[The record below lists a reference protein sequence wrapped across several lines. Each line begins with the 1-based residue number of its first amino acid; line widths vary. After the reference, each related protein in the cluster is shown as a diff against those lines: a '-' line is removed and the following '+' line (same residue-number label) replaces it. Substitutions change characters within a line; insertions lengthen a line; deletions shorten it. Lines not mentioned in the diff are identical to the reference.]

1 LNRQG
6 GLVRRIKMHQEKDRK
21 RKEDDVIPKGAVPS
35 YLLDRQA
42 VTAVA
47 RRLPM
52 TVPSFVLPGRVLRVP
67 KFFRTPSSRSGK
79 SVLANGTCRSLL
91 CDRWL
96 RTR

>member
-1 LNRQG
+1 MNRQG

-52 TVPSFVLPGRVLRVP
+52 TVPSFVLYQGGC
-67 KFFRTPSSRSGK
+67 FACQSSFEHRQAEAERACWQMERAAPCCATDG
-79 SVLANGTCRSLL
+79 
-91 CDRWL
+91 
-96 RTR
+96 